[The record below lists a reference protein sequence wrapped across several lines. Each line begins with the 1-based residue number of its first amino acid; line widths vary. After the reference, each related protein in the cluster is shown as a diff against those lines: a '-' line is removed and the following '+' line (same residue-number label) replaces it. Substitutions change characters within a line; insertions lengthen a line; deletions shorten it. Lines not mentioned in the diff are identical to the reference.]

1 MTKLI
6 NKSKLD
12 VFTNKLWERIAK
24 SFVSKTLP
32 NTVTGET
39 MITDGY
45 VGGESTITKRHNET
59 RATMVGL
66 GVETGYFGIPS
77 LSIPARTHIDKIV
90 CIMHDSA
97 GDIGT
102 TATGVNVGV
111 VSKSTG
117 RLLEYL
123 KRGETTE
130 IIENPISSGTN
141 ALTGDKAISIPIN
154 RTWEEEVYFIVGAKG
169 LLVGYINSFTISIGG
184 DELKDVGY
192 EFGNGTAQNY
202 VGRIAIYTSKYSL
215 NEVATKAFTSET
227 DINTLK
233 NDYVSKTKENLV
245 SSKTTLLNGCIL
257 NSAISTVNNTNAT
270 FVMTDSRF
278 AGSPSLT
285 AGGNVHISYLC
296 VAVDDSYE
304 IGREISGIKIAA
316 VNYDT
321 NRVKEVITT
330 TGKATVCENI
340 YGHIDS
346 RRVILY
352 PIQKSYDVGV
362 YFIVGFYGMKWG
374 QRSNSNWLT
383 VVPST
388 TFPSENAQIS
398 INTSNWIYQAAIFAE
413 ETKLNEMLTSINTL
427 STSKA
432 GISSANTFTNTN
444 TFNGTVRLNENVD
457 IRYVTKYEQ
466 LLLGGDST
474 RGSDWAV
481 YFDREIYIPAG
492 SYVTYLDIRVTDDVN
507 VGTEL
512 SDVYIYEV
520 QRGDDIRNDS
530 IVGLPNNLRFRIF
543 DVAGYGKC
551 IRVQFNRKFNRD
563 TYCIIGQKMSSGK
576 ILMGNDAKGD
586 IRRAITGKPFVLNYS
601 HNVLSESRPTN
612 NKVIHRY
619 TIERVGILQDDIKN
633 INNVLATTV
642 KNTDVGNEANKIPRV
657 GENGKLDPRILPA
670 EQNGGVRTVNGQSPG
685 ENGNVTVLA
694 EHIKYHANTTLN
706 MKQAI
711 DGKVNESDTSNVG
724 GAGQGNKVV
733 KLDGNGKL
741 NDNMLPTTI
750 AKRINGQT
758 VNNNEA
764 TIYSDNINIDSSTNK
779 TIKQALNEGV
789 QKDQNNNFT
798 KKNDFN
804 FYAPTVTKSFTRM
817 SFNDN
822 DRLTN
827 RVYNLY
833 NNNSANYFVT
843 LSDKFEDTGLTVS
856 YLLLP
861 IKNSQVGDRVSATWF
876 VLRDNRRIHTDAGY
890 FREYTVEDIDMVG
903 CKCIRIPVNVRYT
916 ERVMFGFSVQTRSVG
931 GRTIG
936 MAYANDLSYSKEVW
950 TGGSPNQLTNFTNNS
965 AKKVFPYKIL
975 YDTTSEVVTRFELEQ
990 VTQMYPKTLIGEY
1003 KNISYDAGNSLDDG
1017 MNTWLKA
1024 SGQTVTN
1031 TDYPE
1036 LFEKLNPNRTINDL
1050 DNIQVETFE
1059 LPNETAAAGYYYICA
1074 K

>member
-6 NKSKLD
+6 NNNKLD
-12 VFTNKLWERIAK
+12 VFTNKLWKRITK

-59 RATMVGL
+59 RINMVGL

-90 CIMHDSA
+90 CIMHNDSGNV
-97 GDIGT
+97 GDT
-102 TATGVNVGV
+102 VLGVNVGV

-130 IIENPISSGTN
+130 IIENPISSGNN

-192 EFGNGTAQNY
+192 EFGNGTTQNY

-233 NDYVSKTKENLV
+233 NDYVSKTKENVV

-296 VAVDDSYE
+296 VAVDDNYE
-304 IGREISGIKIAA
+304 IGQEISGIKIAA
-316 VNYDT
+316 VNYET
-321 NRVKEVITT
+321 NMVKEVITT
-330 TGKATVCENI
+330 IGKAIVCENI
-340 YGHIDS
+340 YGHINS
-346 RRVILY
+346 RNVILY

-362 YFIVGFYGMKWG
+362 YFIVGFHGMKWG
-374 QRSNSNWLT
+374 SRSNNDWLT
-383 VVPST
+383 AVPNN
-388 TFPSENAQIS
+388 TFPAVNTS
-398 INTSNWIYQAAIFAE
+398 IAVNTSNWIYQAAIFSE

-444 TFNGTVRLNENVD
+444 TFNGSVRLNENVD

-466 LLLGGDST
+466 LLLDGDST
-474 RGSDWAV
+474 HGSDWAV

-492 SYVTYLDIRVTDDVN
+492 SYVTYLDIRVTDDVS

-512 SDVYIYEV
+512 SDIYIYEV
-520 QRGDDIRNDS
+520 QRGDSISNDRIVNVPFNNSRIRVS
-530 IVGLPNNLRFRIF
+530 

-551 IRVQFNRKFNRD
+551 IRAQFNKTFDRD
-563 TYCIIGQKMSSGK
+563 TYCIIGQRTRTGK
-576 ILMGNDAKGD
+576 ILMGADNKGN
-586 IRRAITGKPFVLNYS
+586 IRQAITDSPFVLNSS
-601 HNVLSESRPTN
+601 HNISSKTN
-612 NKVIHRY
+612 ATNDKIIHRY

-633 INNVLATTV
+633 INNVLETTV
-642 KNTDVGNEANKIPRV
+642 KNTDVANAPNKIPRI
-657 GENGKLDPRILPA
+657 GADGKLPSSILPA
-670 EQNGGVRTVNGQSPG
+670 EVNGGVRTVNGISPV
-685 ENGNVTVLA
+685 NGNVTVLA
-694 EHIKYHANTTLN
+694 EHIKYHADTTLN

-724 GAGQGNKVV
+724 GTGQGNKVV

-758 VNNNEA
+758 VNNNEV

-779 TIKQALNEGV
+779 TIKQVLNEGV
-789 QKDQNNNFT
+789 QKNQNNNFT

-827 RVYNLY
+827 RIYNLY
-833 NNNSANYFVT
+833 NNNSADYFVT

-861 IKNSQVGDRVSATWF
+861 IKNSQVGDRVNATWF
-876 VLRDNRRIHTDAGY
+876 VLKDNRRIHTAAGY
-890 FREYTVEDIDMVG
+890 LRTYTVEDIDMVG

-931 GRTIG
+931 DRTIG
-936 MAYANDLSYSKEVW
+936 MAYADDLSYSKEVW
-950 TGGSPNQLTNFTNNS
+950 TGVRPNQLTNFTNNS

-1024 SGQTVTN
+1024 NGQTVTN

-1059 LPNETAAAGYYYICA
+1059 LPNETAATGYYYICA

>member
-6 NKSKLD
+6 NKNKLD
-12 VFTNKLWERIAK
+12 SFANKLWKRITK

-45 VGGESTITKRHNET
+45 VGGESTITKMHNET
-59 RATMVGL
+59 RVTMDFL
-66 GVETGYFGIPS
+66 NHNTSFYGIPS
-77 LSIPARTHIDKIV
+77 LSVPARTYVDKII

-97 GDIGT
+97 EDIGA

-117 RLLEYL
+117 RILEYL
-123 KRGETTE
+123 KRDQTET
-130 IIENPISSGTN
+130 IIANPLTSGSHI
-141 ALTGDKAISIPIN
+141 LTGNKAISISIN
-154 RTWEEEVYFIVGAKG
+154 RAWQEEVYFIVGAMKMM
-169 LLVGYINSFTISIGG
+169 VGYINSLTPSVGG
-184 DELKDVGY
+184 DNLREVGDNL
-192 EFGNGTAQNY
+192 GSGTGGSY
-202 VGRIAIYTSKYSL
+202 IGRMAIYTSKYSL
-215 NEVATKAFTSET
+215 NEIATKSLSID
-227 DINTLK
+227 DIK

-245 SSKTTLLNGCIL
+245 TGKTTLLDGRLLHNAL
-257 NSAISTVNNTNAT
+257 SVVNNTNAIHHINEN
-270 FVMTDSRF
+270 SSWC
-278 AGSPSLT
+278 GSPNLT
-285 AGGNVHISYLC
+285 VSANSKISYVCIAVKDDLEIGTRLNNIKLAAVKSSDNQVYRILTVDSALIVKNTLGHIS
-296 VAVDDSYE
+296 S
-304 IGREISGIKIAA
+304 SKIIMVP
-316 VNYDT
+316 VNIAFDT
-321 NRVKEVITT
+321 
-330 TGKATVCENI
+330 
-340 YGHIDS
+340 
-346 RRVILY
+346 
-352 PIQKSYDVGV
+352 QV
-362 YFIVGFYGMKWG
+362 YFITGFNGMKWG
-374 QRSNSNWLT
+374 NTPSGSNWPTIWTEGRSFPAVGTTLRTNLT
-383 VVPST
+383 NYVPQWFVLSEELGLNDVVTSVNTKASKNDSNTFDST
-388 TFPSENAQIS
+388 NIFNA
-398 INTSNWIYQAAIFAE
+398 NV
-413 ETKLNEMLTSINTL
+413 KLNDS
-427 STSKA
+427 
-432 GISSANTFTNTN
+432 
-444 TFNGTVRLNENVD
+444 VD
-457 IRYVTKYEQ
+457 IKYKHYIQQ
-466 LLLGGDST
+466 LLLDGDT
-474 RGSDWAV
+474 KHGSDWAV
-481 YFDREIYIPAG
+481 YFDRNIYIPTG

-507 VGTEL
+507 AGSEL
-512 SDVYIYEV
+512 ADIYIYEV
-520 QRGDDIRNDS
+520 HRGDSISNDR
-530 IVGLPNNLRFRIF
+530 IVRTPNNLRFRIF
-543 DVAGYGKC
+543 DVDGYGKC
-551 IRVQFNRKFNRD
+551 IRVQFNRKFDRD
-563 TYCIIGQKMSSGK
+563 TYCIIGQKMVSGK
-576 ILMGNDAKGD
+576 ILMGNDTKGD
-586 IRRAITGKPFVLNYS
+586 IRRAIINKPFVLNNG
-601 HNVLSESRPTN
+601 HNILSESRPTN

-619 TIERVGILQDDIKN
+619 NIERVGILQDDINN
-633 INNVLATTV
+633 INNVLATTI
-642 KNTDVGNEANKIPRV
+642 KNTDIGNEANKIPRV
-657 GENGKLDPRILPA
+657 GSNGKLDPRILPA

-724 GAGQGNKVV
+724 GSGQGNKVV

-789 QKDQNNNFT
+789 QKGQNNNFT

>member
-6 NKSKLD
+6 NKDKLD
-12 VFTNKLWERIAK
+12 IFTNKLWERITK

-444 TFNGTVRLNENVD
+444 TFNGSVRLNENID

-466 LLLGGDST
+466 LLLDGDST
-474 RGSDWAV
+474 HGSDWAV
-481 YFDREIYIPAG
+481 YFDRDIYIPAG
-492 SYVTYLDIRVTDDVN
+492 SYVTYLDIRVTDDVS
-507 VGTEL
+507 VGNEL
-512 SDVYIYEV
+512 SNIYIYEV
-520 QRGDDIRNDS
+520 QRGDNIGNDR
-530 IVGLPNNLRFRIF
+530 IVGLPNSNLRFRIF
-543 DVAGYGKC
+543 NVDGYGKC
-551 IRVQFNRKFNRD
+551 IRVQFNRKFDKD
-563 TYCIIGQKMSSGK
+563 TYCIIGQKMSDGK
-576 ILMGNDAKGD
+576 ILIGNDAKGN
-586 IRRAITGKPFVLNYS
+586 IRRAITGKPFILNYG
-601 HNVLSESRPTN
+601 HNVSSESGPTN

-657 GENGKLDPRILPA
+657 GENGKLPSSILPA
-670 EQNGGVRTVNGQSPG
+670 EVNGGVRTVNGRSP
-685 ENGNVTVLA
+685 ESNGNVTVLA
-694 EHIKYHANTTLN
+694 EHIKYANGQDTTV
-706 MKQAI
+706 KGAI
-711 DGKVNESDTSNVG
+711 DNKPNTVN
-724 GAGQGNKVV
+724 GQGVNRNN
-733 KLDGNGKL
+733 GN
-741 NDNMLPTTI
+741 I
-750 AKRINGQT
+750 
-758 VNNNEA
+758 
-764 TIYSDNINIDSSTNK
+764 TIYSDNIDISSSNSRKISQVLDEKLNKSEVSNNGNNVPRLVNGKLVYSILPDTVVRTDKENVFRTYCPKVRRTFTMASFNVEDSGNRTFEVFRNEVGL
-779 TIKQALNEGV
+779 IKYVCNY
-789 QKDQNNNFT
+789 
-798 KKNDFN
+798 
-804 FYAPTVTKSFTRM
+804 YAKFDNRTTVTH
-817 SFNDN
+817 
-822 DRLTN
+822 LI
-827 RVYNLY
+827 V
-833 NNNSANYFVT
+833 
-843 LSDKFEDTGLTVS
+843 
-856 YLLLP
+856 P
-861 IKNSQVGDRVSATWF
+861 IKNAVVGDVVSATYF
-876 VLRDNRRIHTDAGY
+876 VINNNNRVIRTPGSHINL
-890 FREYTVEDIDMVG
+890 TVEDIDMLG
-903 CKCIRIPVNVRYT
+903 CKCIRIPVNSVFN
-916 ERVMFGFSVQTRSVG
+916 ERVGFGISVVSKYVN
-931 GRTIG
+931 GRRIG
-936 MAYANDLSYSKEVW
+936 MAYANDPGYNSNVW
-950 TGGSPNQLTNFTNNS
+950 VGDTPENNKLMTTTNGHY
-965 AKKVFPYKIL
+965 VFPFKVGHE
-975 YDTTSEVVTRFELEQ
+975 TTSELVTRFELEK
-990 VTQMYPKTLIGEY
+990 VANIYPRIIGEY
-1003 KNISYDAGNSLDDG
+1003 RSLSYDAGDVLEEDG
-1017 MNTWLKA
+1017 YTWIKA
-1024 SGQTVTN
+1024 NGQSISKR
-1031 TDYPE
+1031 DYPE
-1036 LFEKLNPNRTINDL
+1036 LYEKMNTEQATKNLSIEGDIDENTEI
-1050 DNIQVETFE
+1050 I
-1059 LPNETAAAGYYYICA
+1059 LPNVENTIGYYYICA

>member
-6 NKSKLD
+6 NKNKLD
-12 VFTNKLWERIAK
+12 VFANKLWKRITK

-45 VGGESTITKRHNET
+45 VGGESTITKMHNET

-90 CIMHDSA
+90 CIMHNDSGNV
-97 GDIGT
+97 GDT
-102 TATGVNVGV
+102 VLGVNVGV

-184 DELKDVGY
+184 NDLKDVGY
-192 EFGNGTAQNY
+192 EFGNGATQNY

-245 SSKTTLLNGCIL
+245 TGKTTLANGCIL

-270 FVMTDSRF
+270 YVMTDGRF

-285 AGGNVHISYLC
+285 ARGNVYISYLC

-316 VNYDT
+316 VNYNT
-321 NRVKEVITT
+321 NRVEEVITT
-330 TGKATVCENI
+330 IGKATVCENI

-374 QRSNSNWLT
+374 QRSNGSWLT

-388 TFPSENAQIS
+388 TFPGENAQIS

-432 GISSANTFTNTN
+432 GISDANTFTNTN

-466 LLLGGDST
+466 LLLDGDT
-474 RGSDWAV
+474 KHGSDWAV
-481 YFDREIYIPAG
+481 YFDRDIYIPAG
-492 SYVTYLDIRVTDDVN
+492 SYVTYLDIRVTDDVS

-512 SDVYIYEV
+512 SNIYIYEV
-520 QRGDDIRNDS
+520 YRGNSIDNDG
-530 IVGLPNNLRFRIF
+530 IVRVSFDNSRFGVSNV
-543 DVAGYGKC
+543 DGYGKC
-551 IRVQFNRKFNRD
+551 IRARLNKKFDRD
-563 TYCIIGQKMSSGK
+563 TYYIIGQREESGK
-576 ILMGNDAKGD
+576 ILRGNDNQGT
-586 IRRAITGKPFVLNYS
+586 IRRAITTKPFVLNSS
-601 HNVLSESRPTN
+601 HNILSESRPTN
-612 NKVIHRY
+612 DKVIHRY

-633 INNVLATTV
+633 INNELATTV

-694 EHIKYHANTTLN
+694 EHIKYHADTDITV
-706 MKQAI
+706 KRAI
-711 DGKVNESDTSNVG
+711 DNKVNEADTVTSSQ
-724 GAGQGNKVV
+724 AHKIV
-733 KLDGNGKL
+733 KLDSSGKI
-741 NDNMLPTTI
+741 NDNMMPLTV
-750 AKRINGQT
+750 AKRINNLA
-758 VNNNEA
+758 VNNNA
-764 TIYSDNINIDSSTNK
+764 VTIYSDNINISSSDSQKISEALGERAHKNQDNIFTKRNTFNDYSPRVNRVFTRK
-779 TIKQALNEGV
+779 HINSDINPDNVAVYNANTYFAPLNEKYTERNKYITHV
-789 QKDQNNNFT
+789 
-798 KKNDFN
+798 
-804 FYAPTVTKSFTRM
+804 
-817 SFNDN
+817 
-822 DRLTN
+822 
-827 RVYNLY
+827 
-833 NNNSANYFVT
+833 
-843 LSDKFEDTGLTVS
+843 
-856 YLLLP
+856 LLP
-861 IKNSQVGDRVSATWF
+861 IKGANVGDSISINYFIYNNNGTVIYQQTWAK
-876 VLRDNRRIHTDAGY
+876 N
-890 FREYTVEDIDMVG
+890 YTVIDEEVAG
-903 CKCIRIPVNVRYT
+903 CKCAKIDVNRDSGNNGIG
-916 ERVMFGFSVQTRSVG
+916 FGFAVFTSNVDGRPVG
-931 GRTIG
+931 AACLKSAVG
-936 MAYANDLSYSKEVW
+936 ANVSWTSTTGPRVDQNLNSMSK
-950 TGGSPNQLTNFTNNS
+950 T
-965 AKKVFPYKIL
+965 KFPYKIC
-975 YDTTSEVVTRFELEQ
+975 YETTSEVVTRFELEQ
-990 VTQMYPKTLIGEY
+990 VTQMYHKTLIGEY
-1003 KNISYDAGNSLDDG
+1003 KNISYDAGNTLDDG
-1017 MNTWLKA
+1017 MSTWLKA
-1024 SGQTVTN
+1024 NGQTVTN

-1059 LPNETAAAGYYYICA
+1059 LPNETATAGYYYICA

>member
-6 NKSKLD
+6 NKDKLD
-12 VFTNKLWERIAK
+12 IFTNKLWERITK

-45 VGGESTITKRHNET
+45 VGGESTITKMHNET
-59 RATMVGL
+59 RVTMDFL
-66 GVETGYFGIPS
+66 NHNTSFYGIPS
-77 LSIPARTHIDKIV
+77 LSVPARTYVDKII

-97 GDIGT
+97 EDIGA

-117 RLLEYL
+117 RILEYL
-123 KRGETTE
+123 KRDQTET
-130 IIENPISSGTN
+130 IIANPLTSGSHT
-141 ALTGDKAISIPIN
+141 LTGNKAISISIN
-154 RTWEEEVYFIVGAKG
+154 RAWQEEVYFIVGAMKMMA
-169 LLVGYINSFTISIGG
+169 GYRGSSTPSVGG
-184 DELKDVGY
+184 DELKDVGHNL
-192 EFGNGTAQNY
+192 GNGTGGSY
-202 VGRIAIYTSKYSL
+202 IGRMAIYTSKYSL
-215 NEVATKAFTSET
+215 NEIATKSLSID
-227 DINTLK
+227 DIK

-642 KNTDVGNEANKIPRV
+642 KNTDVGNEANKIPRI
-657 GENGKLDPRILPA
+657 GADGRLPSSILPP
-670 EQNGGVRTVNGQSPG
+670 EQNGGVRMVNGRSP
-685 ENGNVTVLA
+685 ESNGNVTVLA
-694 EHIKYHANTTLN
+694 EHIKYHADTDITV
-706 MKQAI
+706 KRAI
-711 DGKVNESDTSNVG
+711 DNKVNETDTVTSSQ
-724 GAGQGNKVV
+724 AHKIV
-733 KLDGNGKL
+733 KLDSGGKI
-741 NDNMLPTTI
+741 NDNMMPLTV
-750 AKRINGQT
+750 AKRINNLD
-758 VNNNEA
+758 VNNNA
-764 TIYSDNINIDSSTNK
+764 VTIYSDNIAIDSSNPNK
-779 TIKQALNEGV
+779 NIKQALGERAHKN
-789 QKDQNNNFT
+789 QDNIFT
-798 KKNDFN
+798 KRNTFNDYSPRVN
-804 FYAPTVTKSFTRM
+804 RVFTRA
-817 SFNDN
+817 SFRDN
-822 DRLTN
+822 LNTNSITALTGSN
-827 RVYNLY
+827 AIYF
-833 NNNSANYFVT
+833 AN
-843 LSDKFEDTGLTVS
+843 LSDKYNKPNKPISHLI
-856 YLLLP
+856 LP
-861 IKNSQVGDRVSATWF
+861 IKNARVGDTVSVRCFVFNNNNTILQIQNWF
-876 VLRDNRRIHTDAGY
+876 KT
-890 FREYTVEDIDMVG
+890 YTVEDIDMVG
-903 CKCIRIPVNVRYT
+903 CKCVKIPFEYT
-916 ERVMFGFSVQTRSVG
+916 PTGPVGFGFAIEQNAG
-931 GRTIG
+931 GRGAACVQNSSGVHSWTHGHNPQPNDTIR
-936 MAYANDLSYSKEVW
+936 
-950 TGGSPNQLTNFTNNS
+950 PNSNIS
-965 AKKVFPYKIL
+965 FPYKIC
-975 YDTTSEVVTRFELEQ
+975 YATTSELVTRFELEE

-1003 KNISYDAGNSLDDG
+1003 KNISYDAGNTLDDG

-1024 SGQTVTN
+1024 NGQAVTN

-1036 LFEKLNPNRTINDL
+1036 LFEKLNPNRIINDL

>member
-6 NKSKLD
+6 NKNKLD
-12 VFTNKLWERIAK
+12 SFANKLWKRITK

-39 MITDGY
+39 MITNGY
-45 VGGESTITKRHNET
+45 VGGESTITKIHNET
-59 RATMVGL
+59 RATMDSL
-66 GVETGYFGIPS
+66 NRNTSFYGIPS
-77 LSIPARTHIDKIV
+77 LSVPARTYVDKII

-117 RLLEYL
+117 KILEYL
-123 KRGETTE
+123 KTDETET
-130 IIENPISSGTN
+130 IIANPLTSGSHT
-141 ALTGDKAISIPIN
+141 LTGDKAISISIN
-154 RTWEEEVYFIVGAKG
+154 KAWQEEVYFIVGAMKMMA
-169 LLVGYINSFTISIGG
+169 GYMNSFTISIGG
-184 DELKDVGY
+184 DELKEVGY
-192 EFGNGTAQNY
+192 NLGNGSTGNY
-202 VGRIAIYTSKYSL
+202 IGRMAIYTSKYSL
-215 NEVATKAFTSET
+215 NEIATKSLSID
-227 DINTLK
+227 DIK
-233 NDYVSKTKENLV
+233 NDYVSKTKENVV

-270 FVMTDSRF
+270 SVMTDSRF

-285 AGGNVHISYLC
+285 AGGNVHISHLC

-316 VNYDT
+316 VSYDT

-346 RRVILY
+346 RKVILY

-374 QRSNSNWLT
+374 QRSNGSWLT

-432 GISSANTFTNTN
+432 GISNANTFTNTN
-444 TFNGTVRLNENVD
+444 TFNGLVGLNEDVNV
-457 IRYVTKYEQ
+457 RYVTKYEQ
-466 LLLGGDST
+466 LLLGDDT
-474 RGSDWAV
+474 THGSDWAV
-481 YFDREIYIPAG
+481 YFDRDIYIPAG
-492 SYVTYLDIRVTDDVN
+492 SYVTYLDIRVTDDVS

-512 SDVYIYEV
+512 SNIYIYEV
-520 QRGDDIRNDS
+520 YRGNSIDNDG
-530 IVGLPNNLRFRIF
+530 IVRVSFDNSRFGVSNV
-543 DVAGYGKC
+543 DGYGKC
-551 IRVQFNRKFNRD
+551 IRARLNKKFDRD
-563 TYCIIGQKMSSGK
+563 TYYIIGQREESGK
-576 ILMGNDAKGD
+576 ILRGNDNQGT
-586 IRRAITGKPFVLNYS
+586 IRRAITTKPFVLNSS
-601 HNVLSESRPTN
+601 HNILSESRPTN
-612 NKVIHRY
+612 DKVIHRY

-633 INNVLATTV
+633 INNELATTV

-789 QKDQNNNFT
+789 QKGQNNNFT

>member
-12 VFTNKLWERIAK
+12 VFTNKLWERITK

-45 VGGESTITKRHNET
+45 VGGESTITKMHNET
-59 RATMVGL
+59 RVTMDFL
-66 GVETGYFGIPS
+66 NHNTSFYGIPS
-77 LSIPARTHIDKIV
+77 LSVPARTYVDKII

-97 GDIGT
+97 EDIGA

-117 RLLEYL
+117 RILEYL
-123 KRGETTE
+123 KRDQTET
-130 IIENPISSGTN
+130 IIANPLTSGSHT
-141 ALTGDKAISIPIN
+141 LTGNKAISISIN
-154 RTWEEEVYFIVGAKG
+154 RAWQEEVYFIVGAMKMMA
-169 LLVGYINSFTISIGG
+169 GYRGSSTPSVGG
-184 DELKDVGY
+184 DELKDVGHNL
-192 EFGNGTAQNY
+192 GNGTGGSY
-202 VGRIAIYTSKYSL
+202 IGRMAIYTSKYSL
-215 NEVATKAFTSET
+215 NEIATKSLSID
-227 DINTLK
+227 DIK
-233 NDYVSKTKENLV
+233 NDYVSKTKENVV

-316 VNYDT
+316 VSYDT

-330 TGKATVCENI
+330 IGKATVCENI

-346 RRVILY
+346 RKVILY

-374 QRSNSNWLT
+374 QRSNNNWLT
-383 VVPST
+383 VVPNT
-388 TFPSENAQIS
+388 TFPGENAPIS

-432 GISSANTFTNTN
+432 GISNANTFTNTN
-444 TFNGTVRLNENVD
+444 TFNGSVRLNENVD

-466 LLLGGDST
+466 LLLDGDST

-481 YFDREIYIPAG
+481 YFDRDIYIPAG
-492 SYVTYLDIRVTDDVN
+492 SYVTYLDIRVTDDVS

-512 SDVYIYEV
+512 SDIYIYEV
-520 QRGDDIRNDS
+520 QRGDNIRNDN
-530 IVGLPNNLRFRIF
+530 IVRLPNNLRFRIF
-543 DVAGYGKC
+543 DVDGYGKC
-551 IRVQFNRKFNRD
+551 IRVQINRKFDRD
-563 TYCIIGQKMSSGK
+563 TYCIIGQKMGDGK

-642 KNTDVGNEANKIPRV
+642 KNTDVGNEANKIPRI
-657 GENGKLDPRILPA
+657 GADGRLPSSILPP
-670 EQNGGVRTVNGQSPG
+670 EQNGGVRMVNGRSP
-685 ENGNVTVLA
+685 ESNGNVTVLA
-694 EHIKYHANTTLN
+694 EHIKYHADTDITV
-706 MKQAI
+706 KRAI
-711 DGKVNESDTSNVG
+711 DNKVNETDTVTSSQ
-724 GAGQGNKVV
+724 AHKIV
-733 KLDGNGKL
+733 KLDSGGKI
-741 NDNMLPTTI
+741 NDNMMPLTV
-750 AKRINGQT
+750 AKRINNLD
-758 VNNNEA
+758 VNNNA
-764 TIYSDNINIDSSTNK
+764 VTIYSDNINISSSDSQKISE
-779 TIKQALNEGV
+779 ALGERAHKN
-789 QKDQNNNFT
+789 QDNIFT
-798 KKNDFN
+798 KRNTFNDYSPRVN
-804 FYAPTVTKSFTRM
+804 RVFTRA
-817 SFNDN
+817 SFRDN
-822 DRLTN
+822 LNTNSITALTGSN
-827 RVYNLY
+827 AIYF
-833 NNNSANYFVT
+833 AN
-843 LSDKFEDTGLTVS
+843 LSDKYNKPNKPISHLI
-856 YLLLP
+856 LP
-861 IKNSQVGDRVSATWF
+861 IKNARVGDTVSVRCFVFNNNNTILQIQNWF
-876 VLRDNRRIHTDAGY
+876 KT
-890 FREYTVEDIDMVG
+890 YTVEDIDMVG
-903 CKCIRIPVNVRYT
+903 CKCVKIPFEYT
-916 ERVMFGFSVQTRSVG
+916 PTGPVGFGFAIEQNAG
-931 GRTIG
+931 GRGAACVQNSSGVHSWTHGHNPQPNDTIR
-936 MAYANDLSYSKEVW
+936 
-950 TGGSPNQLTNFTNNS
+950 PNSNIS
-965 AKKVFPYKIL
+965 FPYKIC
-975 YDTTSEVVTRFELEQ
+975 YATTSELVTRFELEE

-1003 KNISYDAGNSLDDG
+1003 KNISYDAGNTLDDG

-1024 SGQTVTN
+1024 NGQTVTN

-1036 LFEKLNPNRTINDL
+1036 LFEKLNPNRIINDL

-1059 LPNETAAAGYYYICA
+1059 LPNEAAAAGYYYICA